1 MKIVYLVRHAE
12 AISED
17 VGVEDFKRMLSPR
30 GVQQAQIMSS
40 RLRHK
45 GIAPDLFIASPA
57 DRALETAH
65 LFADQ
70 LEYPIHRILLHEAI
84 YATQDSPLPAILRAL
99 PEIYQ
104 SVIIFGHDPA
114 LTECA
119 SVLMHDADI
128 ELRPAGVVGISLDLT
143 AWQDLAPDSGTLLFF
158 DFPISLTPKIYKKA
172 RKALRQ
178 EIAATMQALLED
190 IDADA
195 SQHVEKILRKTSK
208 KLAKEVT
215 KVLQASKIEELAG
228 LTSQKPDHN
237 PQTPRTSDASAPSDE
252 KT

>member
-104 SVIIFGHDPA
+104 SVIIFGHDPT

-128 ELRPAGVVGISLDLT
+128 ELRPAGVVGISLD
-143 AWQDLAPDSGTLLFF
+143 
-158 DFPISLTPKIYKKA
+158 
-172 RKALRQ
+172 
-178 EIAATMQALLED
+178 
-190 IDADA
+190 
-195 SQHVEKILRKTSK
+195 
-208 KLAKEVT
+208 
-215 KVLQASKIEELAG
+215 
-228 LTSQKPDHN
+228 
-237 PQTPRTSDASAPSDE
+237 
-252 KT
+252 